1 MQAPTQTLSFGEYV
15 KHDATALAELVR
27 TKQVSPDEL
36 LETAIAR
43 AEAVNPQ
50 LNAIVTPLYEQGR
63 TMAANLPATG
73 AFRGVP
79 FLLKDLELEW
89 AGTPMKSGSRG
100 YQTYI
105 STVDSEVIK
114 RLKAAGLV
122 FFGKTNT
129 PEFGLTPYT
138 ESNLYGPAR
147 NPWKLTHSPGGS
159 SGGSA
164 VAVQAGIVAGPPAA
178 EGGVAV
184 AAGIVPAATASDGG
198 GSIRIPA
205 ACCGLFGLKPSRG
218 RVTLGP
224 RFGELWNGA
233 VIGHVVTRSVRDS
246 AGLLDATNGPLA
258 GDPYGIAPPVRPF
271 ADEVGRE
278 PGNLRIAFSTA
289 SLMPSQTID
298 PACVKAVQETA
309 RLLEGLGHTVEEVSL
324 PYEKTIVTEA
334 FFVTVLSE
342 TAATLRELGRYLGRP
357 VRRDDVE
364 LNTWAQ
370 ARLADGFSAA
380 DLAYQKGR
388 WNTLNRSMG
397 QLHETYDLFLTPTLP
412 RPPIA
417 IGTYQNTASEER
429 LLKLVDAV
437 GGLKYLNGSKTVD
450 DLAERSLGYIAYTVI
465 TNMTG
470 QPSMSVPLHWSA
482 ENVPIGVMFAA
493 KLGDEA
499 TLFRLAGQLEQTRPW
514 FDKRP
519 EL

>member
-1 MQAPTQTLSFGEYV
+1 MQTSSVQTLPFADYV
-15 KHDATALAELVR
+15 RHDATALAERVR
-27 TKQVSPDEL
+27 TGEVSPAEL

-63 TMAANLPATG
+63 RMVADLPESG

-89 AGTPMKSGSRG
+89 AGTPMKFGCRG
-100 YQTYI
+100 YANYVSQT
-105 STVDSEVIK
+105 DSEVIK

-138 ESNLYGPAR
+138 ESKLYGPAR

-164 VAVQAGIVAGPPAA
+164 A
-178 EGGVAV
+178 AV

-224 RFGELWNGA
+224 NYGELWNGA
-233 VIGHVVTRSVRDS
+233 VVGHAVTRSVRDS
-246 AGLLDATNGPLA
+246 ARLLDAIAGSLA
-258 GDPYGIAPPVRPF
+258 GDPYLITPPERPF
-271 ADEVGRE
+271 VAEVSRE
-278 PGNLRIAFSTA
+278 PGKLRVAFSTA

-298 PACVKAVQETA
+298 PECIKAVEETA
-309 RLLEGLGHTVEEVSL
+309 RLLESLGHTVEEVPL
-324 PYEKTIVTEA
+324 PYEKTLVTEA
-334 FFVTVLSE
+334 FFLSVLSE
-342 TAATLRELGRYLGRP
+342 TAGVLRELSHYLGRP
-357 VRRDDVE
+357 VRPGVDVE
-364 LNTWAQ
+364 LNTYLQ
-370 ARLADGFSAA
+370 ARLAGSYSAA
-380 DLAYQKGR
+380 DVAYQKRR
-388 WNTLNRSMG
+388 WNVLNRSMG

-417 IGTYQNTASEER
+417 IGTFQNTPSEER

-437 GGLKYLNGSKTVD
+437 GGLKYLKGSKTVD
-450 DLAERSLGYIAYTVI
+450 ELAERSLGYIAYTVI

-470 QPSMSVPLHWSA
+470 QPSMSVPLHWPPDDL
-482 ENVPIGVMFAA
+482 PIGVMFAA

-499 TLFRLAGQLEQTRPW
+499 TLFRLAGQLEQARPW
-514 FDKRP
+514 FDKMP
-519 EL
+519 SL